1 MMLAT
6 AKQHA
11 FHEIISG
18 ASYEELVWMNGF
30 LAGVLSSTGVAETG
44 QAVVAAAPAA
54 RTPARITMVYG
65 TETGNAKSLAM
76 RLVATAKQKGIGVKV
91 AAMDQYRLGDL
102 AKEQYFVVVVSTQG
116 DGELPAAAVK
126 FHEHVKSTGN
136 SLEHLTY
143 TVLGLGDSAYPLFC
157 KAGEDVDRL
166 LEEKGGRRLLPL
178 QKCDTDYEETAGA
191 WFDEVLRT
199 LGQAQQTSA
208 EPGPAVVVK
217 TAGGKKVHA
226 GTVLT
231 NIDLNDRGSAKETR
245 HIEIAAEGLAY
256 APGDS
261 IGIIPRN
268 PEPVVAHILALTGAD
283 PERTIHYRQE
293 DTTLRDLLQQKLNI
307 IHLSE
312 RTVRKY
318 AEIVQQEIPATR
330 IGLADLLKIYPVRD
344 AAQFEEVVDVL
355 ETITP
360 RLYSISS
367 APSAHEGEVHITV
380 ARDTFHVHDELKYG
394 LCSSYLVAI
403 EEEGPL
409 SFYVHPN
416 RSFRLPAPDKDMI
429 MIGPGTGIAPFR
441 SFLWE
446 REATMAP
453 GRNWLF
459 FGDQHFTTDFLYQT
473 EVLNWFET
481 GLLTKINA
489 AFSRDQE
496 EKVYVQHK
504 MLAHGAELFNWL
516 ENGACLYVCGAREPM
531 SMDVERTLLRII
543 AEHGNKTE
551 DGAEAYLQELK
562 ETARYQKDVY

>member
-30 LAGVLSSTGVAETG
+30 LAGLLSSTGTAETG
-44 QAVVAAAPAA
+44 QAVVAAAPLERA
-54 RTPARITMVYG
+54 PVRITMVYG
-65 TETGNAKSLAM
+65 TETGNAKSLVM
-76 RLVATAKQKGIGVKV
+76 RLTAAAKQKGIGVKV
-91 AAMDQYRLGDL
+91 SALDQYRLGDL
-102 AKEQYFVVVVSTQG
+102 AKEQYFVVVISTQG
-116 DGELPAAAVK
+116 DGELPAAAAK
-126 FHEHVKSTGN
+126 FHEHVKNTGD
-136 SLEHLTY
+136 SLGHLTY

-157 KAGEDVDRL
+157 KAGEDLDRL
-166 LEEKGGRRLLPL
+166 LEEKGGKRLLPL
-178 QKCDTDYEETAGA
+178 RKCDTDYEETAGA
-191 WFDEVLRT
+191 WFDEVLHT
-199 LGQAQQTSA
+199 LGQAQQAVAS
-208 EPGPAVVVK
+208 PGPAVAVK
-217 TAGGKKVHA
+217 PAGGKKVHA

-231 NIDLNDRGSAKETR
+231 NINLNDHGSAKETR
-245 HIEIAAEGLAY
+245 HIEIAAEGLTY
-256 APGDS
+256 TPGDS

-268 PEPVVAHILALTGAD
+268 PEPVVSHILSLTGAD
-283 PERTIHYRQE
+283 PERTIRYRQE
-293 DTTLRDLLQQKLNI
+293 EATLRDLLRQKLNI

-318 AEIVQQEIPATR
+318 AEVVQQEIPATR
-330 IGLADLLKIYPVRD
+330 IGLVDLLKIYPVRD
-344 AAQFEEVVDVL
+344 AAQFEQVVDAL

-394 LCSSYLVAI
+394 LCSTYLAAL
-403 EEEGPL
+403 EEDAPL

-416 RSFRLPAPDKDMI
+416 RSFRLPEPVKDMI

-473 EVLNWFET
+473 EILNWFET
-481 GLLTKINA
+481 GLLTRINT

-504 MLAHGAELFNWL
+504 MLVHGAELYDWL
-516 ENGACLYVCGAREPM
+516 ENGASLYVCGTREPM
-531 SMDVERTLLRII
+531 SVDVEQALLRIV
-543 AEHGNKTE
+543 AEHGNRTDAE
-551 DGAEAYLQELK
+551 AEAYLEDLK
-562 ETARYQKDVY
+562 ETSRYQKDVY